1 MASAAQV
8 KQGVDGAGQAGQR
21 WQQGHGRR
29 RAPARRRKKMILS
42 TFFLVFIR
50 ILIGLTCG
58 ALVHLS
64 KRFSFSPHQS
74 LQVGPIGQ
82 ISYQFVINLSLVRI
96 AKNLPY
102 TCEILRLK

>member
-1 MASAAQV
+1 
-8 KQGVDGAGQAGQR
+8 
-21 WQQGHGRR
+21 
-29 RAPARRRKKMILS
+29 MILS
-42 TFFLVFIR
+42 TFVFIR
-50 ILIGLTCG
+50 ILIGLICG

-64 KRFSFSPHQS
+64 KRFTFSPHQP
-74 LQVGPIGQ
+74 LQVGPTSQ